1 MKENGVDV
9 CYRRNRCSCGIG
21 SIRDMKENN
30 SKEDGRIV
38 VRNKKRMS
46 KIGFGII
53 DTVRR

>member
-9 CYRRNRCSCGIG
+9 CYRRNRCNCGIG

-30 SKEDGRIV
+30 SKEDGKIV

-46 KIGFGII
+46 IRLDLGL
-53 DTVRR
+53 